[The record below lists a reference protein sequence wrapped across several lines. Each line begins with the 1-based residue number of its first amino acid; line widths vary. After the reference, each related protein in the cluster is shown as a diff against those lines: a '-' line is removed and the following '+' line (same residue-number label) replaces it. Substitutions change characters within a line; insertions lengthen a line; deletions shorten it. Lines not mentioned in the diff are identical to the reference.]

1 MGGAGRWV
9 RRWRSAGLT
18 LRSLAAAVAVWAL
31 VAHVIDRPLLLP
43 GPAAV
48 AEGFW
53 VLLVS
58 NRLAAETLVSL
69 GRLAI
74 AYTAAAVV
82 GVALGAAMGTWP
94 SVDRVVSPL
103 VNSVR
108 SVSGIAWIP
117 IAVVWFGVSEVL
129 PVFIIFYGAVFP
141 FVLNA
146 QLGVRSVDR
155 RLVHAARSLG
165 ASGGRVALR
174 VVLPATVPY
183 LLTGARVAL
192 GLAWMSI
199 IAAELLGAPTGL
211 GFSIQYARM
220 LQQTPRMLAWILWVG
235 AVGYALDAAM
245 RVGVRW
251 LAPWASA
258 GRLTG
263 VA

>member
-1 MGGAGRWV
+1 MGAPGRWGRHW
-9 RRWRSAGLT
+9 RRTGLT
-18 LRSLAAAVAVWAL
+18 LRGLAAAVGVWA
-31 VAHVIDRPLLLP
+31 VAAHVLDQPLLLP
-43 GPAAV
+43 GPAGV

-53 VLLVS
+53 ALLVS
-58 NRLAAETLVSL
+58 GRLVEETLVSL
-69 GRLAI
+69 RRLAV

-82 GVALGAAMGTWP
+82 GVTLGAAMGAWP
-94 SVDRVVSPL
+94 AVDRLASPL

-108 SVSGIAWIP
+108 AVSGIAWIP
-117 IAVVWFGVSEVL
+117 IAVVWFGVSELL

-146 QLGVRSVDR
+146 QLGVRSVDS
-155 RLVHAARSLG
+155 RLVNAARSLG
-165 ASGGRVALR
+165 ASHGRVVLR

-235 AVGYALDAAM
+235 AVGYVLDAAM
-245 RVGVRW
+245 RMGVRR
-251 LAPWASA
+251 LAPWAGV
-258 GRLTG
+258 GRLAG
-263 VA
+263 AV